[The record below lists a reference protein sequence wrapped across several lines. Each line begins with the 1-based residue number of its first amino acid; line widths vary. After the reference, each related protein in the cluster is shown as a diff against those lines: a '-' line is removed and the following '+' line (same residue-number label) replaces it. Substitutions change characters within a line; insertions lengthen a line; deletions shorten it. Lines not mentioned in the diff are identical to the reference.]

1 MQAESFYR
9 RPLPTSLVPFA
20 SAEGRSLF
28 REALAAGTMEGY
40 FPLAEQFHTQAEPAF
55 CGLGTLVIVLNALA
69 IDPGRLWRGP
79 WRWYSEELL
88 DCCRPLDVVRRE
100 GITLDDFACLAR
112 CNGARAQ
119 VWRPAAAGS
128 AAEPE
133 HATLEGFRDALRR
146 VCGTTEGPHLV
157 VAYDRAGLEQTG
169 SGHYS
174 PVAGWHEG
182 RDLALLL
189 DVARFKYPPHWVPVS
204 MLFAAM
210 QAVDP
215 TTARPRG
222 YLLLERADAS
232 GRALCSVSC
241 QEQPFADVLERL
253 RAALPPAIGQA
264 APQSAA
270 EAVEVLLRHLPEEA
284 AELVTFYTD
293 ALGGELEP
301 RHRALLHEMVREL
314 RTLELYGLV
323 ARAVEGPAREGPAV
337 RRWRSE
343 GSTVVERAALLLL
356 VLPDELLAPL
366 PAALR
371 EPLRAL
377 RALEV
382 LPAALRP
389 EVEQLRGQVHALVRR
404 CCA

>member
-1 MQAESFYR
+1 MQPESFYR
-9 RPLPTSLVPFA
+9 RPLPGSLVPFA
-20 SAEGRSLF
+20 SPEGRVLF

-119 VWRPAAAGS
+119 VWRPPVTGGDAG
-128 AAEPE
+128 PE
-133 HATLEGFRDALRR
+133 HATLTGFREALHRA
-146 VCGTTEGPHLV
+146 CGSPDGTHLV
-157 VAYDRAGLEQTG
+157 AAYDRAGLSQTG

-174 PVAGWHEG
+174 PIAGHHAE
-182 RDLALLL
+182 RDLVLLL
-189 DVARFKYPPHWVPVS
+189 DVARFKYPPHWVPVP
-204 MLFAAM
+204 MLYAAM
-210 QAVDP
+210 QAIDP
-215 TTARPRG
+215 ATERPRG
-222 YLLLERADAS
+222 YLLLERAGSS

-241 QEQPFADVLERL
+241 RSRPFAEVLERL
-253 RAALPPAIGQA
+253 RTALSSSLAVAEPTSSAQA
-264 APQSAA
+264 VAL
-270 EAVEVLLRHLPEEA
+270 VLQHLPEEA

-293 ALGGELEP
+293 VLGGELEP
-301 RHRALLHEMVREL
+301 RHRALLHELVREL
-314 RTLELYGLV
+314 RALPLHRLV
-323 ARAVEGPAREGPAV
+323 AAAVEGPASEGPAV
-337 RRWRSE
+337 RRWRAE

-356 VLPDELLAPL
+356 VLPDELLAALP
-366 PAALR
+366 PAAR
-371 EPLRAL
+371 EAL
-377 RALEV
+377 RTPRELEAL
-382 LPAALRP
+382 PQGLRP
-389 EVEQLRGQVHALVRR
+389 EVEQLRSQIHALVRR

>member
-9 RPLPTSLVPFA
+9 RPLPASLVPFA
-20 SAEGRSLF
+20 SPEGRALF

-100 GITLDDFACLAR
+100 GLTLDDFACLAR

-119 VWRPAAAGS
+119 VWRPPTPGVAAG
-128 AAEPE
+128 PE
-133 HATLEGFRDALRR
+133 HATLAGFRAALHRA
-146 VCGTTEGPHLV
+146 CGTPDGTHLV
-157 VAYDRAGLEQTG
+157 AAYDRAGLSQTG

-174 PVAGWHEG
+174 PIAGHHEE
-182 RDLALLL
+182 RDLVLLL
-189 DVARFKYPPHWVPVS
+189 DVARFKYPPHWVPVP
-204 MLFAAM
+204 LLYAAM
-210 QAVDP
+210 QAEDAA
-215 TTARPRG
+215 TGRPRG
-222 YLLLERADAS
+222 YLLLERAGGS

-241 QEQPFADVLERL
+241 QTRPFGEVLERL
-253 RAALPPAIGQA
+253 RAALSSSPL
-264 APQSAA
+264 AA
-270 EAVEVLLRHLPEEA
+270 EPRSPADAVALVLQHLPEEA

-293 ALGGELEP
+293 VLAGELEP
-301 RHRALLHEMVREL
+301 QHRALLHELSRAL
-314 RTLELYGLV
+314 RSLPLHGLV
-323 ARAVEGPAREGPAV
+323 TAAVEGPAREGPAV
-337 RRWRSE
+337 RRWRAE

-356 VLPDELLAPL
+356 VLPDEQLTAL
-366 PAALR
+366 PAAVR
-371 EPLRAL
+371 EAL
-377 RALEV
+377 HAPRDLEALPE
-382 LPAALRP
+382 ALRP
-389 EVEQLRGQVHALVRR
+389 EVEQLRSQFHALVRR